1 MNITGVRSYSG
12 SMSVSVSGGFLP
24 PDDLSTGDLT
34 ALERKFKME
43 KNVPAK
49 LRSRRVIRHVT
60 TCLAYVHRN
69 RSTVRDAR
77 RCVSIHEFTWASH
90 DLYTLAM
97 DLAEDDELRF
107 LVAQARACIAGRLME
122 SR

>member
-1 MNITGVRSYSG
+1 M
-12 SMSVSVSGGFLP
+12 
-24 PDDLSTGDLT
+24 D
-34 ALERKFKME
+34 E
-43 KNVPAK
+43 KKSDVPAK
-49 LRSRRVIRHVT
+49 LRSRRVIRHVE
-60 TCLAYVHRN
+60 TCLAWLQRD
-69 RSTVRDAR
+69 RSSIRPAR
-77 RCVSIHEFTWASH
+77 RTLDLVEFSWESH

>member
-1 MNITGVRSYSG
+1 
-12 SMSVSVSGGFLP
+12 
-24 PDDLSTGDLT
+24 
-34 ALERKFKME
+34 ME
-43 KNVPAK
+43 EKKSDVPAK
-49 LRSRRVIRHVT
+49 LRSRRVIRHVE
-60 TCLAYVHRN
+60 TCLAWLQRD
-69 RSTVRDAR
+69 RSSIRPAR
-77 RCVSIHEFTWASH
+77 RTLDLVEFSWESH